1 MRRQDAFSAGRPKDT
16 AKLTQ
21 VIAAAEFT
29 ADLPLLPDGMN
40 TMIGERGATLS
51 GGQQQRLSIARALY
65 GQPELLVLDDPL
77 SAVDTAVGE
86 GILQKAVLGFAK
98 ETGGAV
104 LMATN
109 QMHVLSRCDHIIV
122 VNEGKI
128 EAQGPYSVIQA
139 NGTAMAALMNEKQ
152 EATVDEVV
160 DGLNTS
166 NAKETKDDDA
176 AADDGEQQKKPIS
189 STGGA
194 GVGAEELTKTKTPQ
208 QKAEAAA
215 QGAVG
220 SSVYVQYIRA
230 LGLPAVGLYCLG
242 VLVTYCFMAGSD
254 WWLTIWVSTRNEEGT
269 GEDAFYRIVYAG
281 LSLGFLFV
289 AVLTSL
295 LLVGMGFKA
304 GKTLHND
311 VFLKVMGAPLSW
323 HEENPSGRI
332 TSRFS
337 AELLRVDIMINNFI
351 DANAGLIVQ
360 TIALLVVI
368 IVAVPPMLPVIM
380 LSAVLYVFQVKA
392 TDRGLRDIKR
402 ASNNALSPVM
412 SNVSETLNG
421 RVVIR
426 AMQCEPYFV
435 KRHEDAMDHYTRMD
449 FASQSLLNWG
459 NLAGGYVAFIVAT
472 SAAIMAVL
480 WSKDYQVEQL
490 GLALTYCFLVPMF
503 ASWIGQMINMLM
515 MMFTSLERLVEYKS
529 IPQEAARQTNA
540 DSTLPPGWP
549 QKGEI
554 VFERAE
560 LRYRPVRDARAH
572 ARTHDACGRQEGKSH
587 STAQHNTTQ
596 HTSAA
601 VPCPSGTLL

>member
-1 MRRQDAFSAGRPKDT
+1 MSRLSLFYFRSHHFTETGSGQTRENLRRQEAFSAGRPKDT

-40 TMIGERGATLS
+40 TIIGERGATLS

-86 GILQKAVLGFAK
+86 GILQKAVLSFAK

-160 DGLNTS
+160 DGLNTNKN
-166 NAKETKDDDA
+166 NAETKDDDRKKLGTTDTA
-176 AADDGEQQKKPIS
+176 AGDGEQQKKP
-189 STGGA
+189 TGDA

-208 QKAEAAA
+208 RKAEAAA

-220 SSVYVQYIRA
+220 GSVYVQYIRA

-242 VLVTYCFMAGSD
+242 VLATYCFMAGSD

-295 LLVGMGFKA
+295 LLVGMGFRA

-426 AMQCEPYFV
+426 AMQCEPYFI

-449 FASQSLLNWG
+449 FASQ
-459 NLAGGYVAFIVAT
+459 
-472 SAAIMAVL
+472 
-480 WSKDYQVEQL
+480 
-490 GLALTYCFLVPMF
+490 
-503 ASWIGQMINMLM
+503 
-515 MMFTSLERLVEYKS
+515 
-529 IPQEAARQTNA
+529 
-540 DSTLPPGWP
+540 
-549 QKGEI
+549 
-554 VFERAE
+554 
-560 LRYRPVRDARAH
+560 
-572 ARTHDACGRQEGKSH
+572 
-587 STAQHNTTQ
+587 
-596 HTSAA
+596 
-601 VPCPSGTLL
+601 